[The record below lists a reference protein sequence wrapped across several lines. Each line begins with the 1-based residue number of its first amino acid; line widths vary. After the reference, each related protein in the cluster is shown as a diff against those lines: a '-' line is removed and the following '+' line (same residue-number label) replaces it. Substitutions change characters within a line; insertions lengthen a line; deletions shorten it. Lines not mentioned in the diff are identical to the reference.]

1 MTKTTY
7 TLLALGTGAII
18 GGLISQIVTEKV
30 MEKKFE
36 REFEEERKKIKEYY
50 QEKYAGTPCKYPGVG
65 VDSDKNNLES
75 EGEALEPQEPNP
87 GETKFSKASIDYHTV
102 DTHKTNYSTH
112 RLGDNEE
119 YTFKERE
126 RDKDIYVV
134 NFEEGCEADPGWD
147 MVGLKYYCEDGVLTD
162 EHDIPVDETII
173 GDGLD
178 HFGEDPNDP
187 NTVYVKNH
195 KLKKVYEIVALD
207 ASYAFDVIGVDP
219 DSYNKK
225 TNKKGGEE

>member
-1 MTKTTY
+1 MIKTTY
-7 TLLALGTGAII
+7 TLVALGTGAII

-36 REFEEERKKIKEYY
+36 REFEEERKKIREYY
-50 QEKYAGTPCKYPGVG
+50 RNKYCVIGIDLASAEETTIR
-65 VDSDKNNLES
+65 ES
-75 EGEALEPQEPNP
+75 EGEALEPAEPNP

-134 NFEEGCEADPGWD
+134 DFEEGCEADPGWD

-162 EHDIPVDETII
+162 EHDIPVDETIV

-195 KLKKVYEIVALD
+195 KLKKVYEIIALD

-225 TNKKGGEE
+225 TNKKGREE

>member
-7 TLLALGTGAII
+7 TLIALGTGAII

-50 QEKYAGTPCKYPGVG
+50 QNKYEAITINGGIYDGI
-65 VDSDKNNLES
+65 NLDT

-102 DTHKTNYSTH
+102 DTHKTNYATQK
-112 RLGDNEE
+112 LDNNEE

-134 NFEEGCEADPGWD
+134 DFEEGCEADPGWD

-162 EHDIPVDETII
+162 EHDIPVDETIV

-225 TNKKGGEE
+225 TNKKGREE